1 MDVTIE
7 KCGNVVGGCRDLV
20 LFQDADHDSGIGHA
34 GDFDIVEVVVDA
46 KAFSQRALERFDA
59 GAAGMNQGAV
69 DVEKQQT
76 FLHSSTDYADFCRWY
91 DKSRRAHHE
100 YG

>member
-34 GDFDIVEVVVDA
+34 GDFDIVEVVLDA
-46 KAFSQRALERFDA
+46 KAFGQRALERFNA

-76 FLHSSTDYADFCRWY
+76 FLHSPTDYADFCRW
-91 DKSRRAHHE
+91 
-100 YG
+100 